1 MGVKTFREIP
11 EGFCGNDRSG
21 DCRGLRH
28 CGVQECFQTL
38 PGAAAQLNQQ
48 RAIMEEEAIIQHE
61 FLALPR

>member
-1 MGVKTFREIP
+1 MGVKTFREIH
-11 EGFCGNDRSG
+11 EGLSGNARSG